1 MRWERFVLGDLA
13 ANSYLLWEEESGEA
27 LCIDPGGPVKDLY
40 AKLESES
47 LQLLGIILTH
57 GHVDHIAGANELIA
71 LTKAPVMVHA
81 AEEAMI
87 ANPVLNLSRLFGS
100 EVMVRPDR
108 LLNDRET
115 ISLGNSAISVYHTP
129 GHTPGGI
136 CLYWSGLLFSGDTLF
151 AGSIGRSD
159 LPGGN
164 HETLLNS
171 IFELLRFPDE
181 TIILPGHGEETS
193 IGQERRSN
201 PFLVGGKNLGD
212 L

>member
-13 ANSYLLWEEESGEA
+13 ANSYLLWEEESGET

-40 AKLESES
+40 VKLKSER
-47 LQLLGIILTH
+47 LKLLGIILTH
-57 GHVDHIAGANELIA
+57 GHVDHIAGANELTA

-81 AEEAMI
+81 ADEAMI

-100 EVMVRPDR
+100 EVTVKPDR
-108 LLNDRET
+108 LLSDGET
-115 ISLGNSAISVYHTP
+115 ISLGDSIISMHHTP

-136 CLYWSGLLFSGDTLF
+136 CLYGLGLLFSGDTLF

-164 HETLLNS
+164 QETLFNS
-171 IFELLRFPDE
+171 VFELLKFSDE
-181 TIILPGHGEETS
+181 TIILPGHGDKTS
-193 IGQERRSN
+193 IGRERRYN
-201 PFLVGGKNLGD
+201 PFLAGGKRPGD
-212 L
+212 